1 MTEEGTSVLSSFC
14 AKNTCMDG
22 APGEVLR
29 TDRLHEKNL
38 KYKGVSG

>member
-1 MTEEGTSVLSSFC
+1 MTEEGTSVLSSFR

-38 KYKGVSG
+38 KYKGVTD

>member
-1 MTEEGTSVLSSFC
+1 MTEEGAFVLSCFC

-29 TDRLHEKNL
+29 TDWLHEKNL
-38 KYKGVSG
+38 KYRGVTG